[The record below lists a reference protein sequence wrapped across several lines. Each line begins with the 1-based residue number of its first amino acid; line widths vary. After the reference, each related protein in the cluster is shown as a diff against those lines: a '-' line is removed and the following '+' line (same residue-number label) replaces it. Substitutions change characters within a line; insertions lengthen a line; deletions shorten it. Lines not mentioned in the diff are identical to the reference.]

1 MRSKDYN
8 YMPAEEY
15 EISDA
20 RKEELI
26 QKVTDQVRKG
36 FIAHY
41 QVLAIGENDEEY
53 DFIYQWL
60 DDNDVT
66 IRGINGT
73 ISSEIPNYIHIPKM
87 GQSYTPDVLSKAE
100 QEKLFLE
107 LNSFSEEDKKDNP
120 KYKADREKLIESNMK
135 LVKWITSWKGIRNLP
150 ASQEDKY
157 QMGYIG
163 LIKAVDKFD
172 PSLGF
177 KFSTYAT
184 KTISRTII
192 REVYREGE
200 IRRYLEVNEQLAMI
214 PDIENMIWL
223 QLGREATQS
232 EIADILGVSE
242 EKVQELNTLR
252 MLQEKDSLNQIV
264 EDKGT
269 IDVITGSISDGDRPS
284 DYEVGAGLVLDGV
297 YEDKTDVLPV
307 GFKMCDKTAAAAM
320 VEGIKGDIQQ
330 AISGLTEREQDVL
343 ILRFGLGNE
352 EPKTLENVGKHLG
365 VSRERIRQI
374 EAKALRK
381 LHYRAITRKNGLK
394 SGLEVYENLA
404 DQEEP
409 SFIE

>member
-1 MRSKDYN
+1 
-8 YMPAEEY
+8 
-15 EISDA
+15 
-20 RKEELI
+20 
-26 QKVTDQVRKG
+26 
-36 FIAHY
+36 
-41 QVLAIGENDEEY
+41 
-53 DFIYQWL
+53 
-60 DDNDVT
+60 
-66 IRGINGT
+66 
-73 ISSEIPNYIHIPKM
+73 
-87 GQSYTPDVLSKAE
+87 
-100 QEKLFLE
+100 
-107 LNSFSEEDKKDNP
+107 
-120 KYKADREKLIESNMK
+120 MK

-177 KFSTYAT
+177 QFSTYAT

-307 GFKMCDKTAAAAM
+307 GFQMCDKTAATAM
-320 VEGIKGDIQQ
+320 VEGIKGDLQQ
-330 AISGLTEREQDVL
+330 AISGLTEREQGVL

-352 EPKTLENVGKHLG
+352 EPKTLEDVGKYFN
-365 VSRERIRQI
+365 VTRERIRQI

-381 LHYRAITRKNGLK
+381 LHYRAITKKNQLK
-394 SGLEVYENLA
+394 NGLEVYDNLA